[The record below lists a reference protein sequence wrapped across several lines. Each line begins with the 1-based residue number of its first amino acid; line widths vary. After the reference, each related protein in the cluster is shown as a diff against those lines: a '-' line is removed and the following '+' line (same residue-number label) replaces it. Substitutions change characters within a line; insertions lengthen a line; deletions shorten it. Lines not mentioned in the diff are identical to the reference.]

1 MGMLVAIIATMIL
14 LPVSS
19 SELATYLLNVFQ
31 LTIVII
37 STQIAYELYFGSSFS
52 IKHVFKKF
60 LEVFATKERDDFNG
74 ILIDIAKQSHEVDEA
89 TGNFAA
95 ELTDV
100 IVKKICN

>member
-1 MGMLVAIIATMIL
+1 MLVAIIATMIL

-60 LEVFATKERDDFNG
+60 LEVFATKERNDFNG
-74 ILIDIAKQSHEVDEA
+74 KLIDIAKQSHEVDEA

-100 IVKKICN
+100 IVQKICN